1 MADDITINAM
11 TGGPSVATDDI
22 AGKHHQRIKLI
33 HGADGINDGDVS
45 ATNPLPVNFTKSA
58 TVIDT
63 STTPLGIAG
72 TYTSPTLD
80 HSTGGAYVTHYVFAD
95 QDGTHYAEESHD
107 GITAWK
113 IVDTEPVTANAVLRE
128 SHQTIAK
135 YSRARYVN
143 GGVAQTVFHHQ
154 VVQKHI
160 GQDEYVK
167 IHEDQN
173 RVKGENSNNSS
184 APVAL
189 EQLGVLPAI
198 ASAAAQSYTEGNQ
211 VLQRTNLA
219 GDTAVTLDGEVVV
232 LGAGAANIGD
242 VDILTIAAGDNNIG
256 NVDIVTMPNAVV
268 AGDVAHDGID
278 SGNPV
283 KIGGIARNANPPS
296 VANADRVN
304 AMLDLG
310 GRLITRANNPR
321 GLRIRNTITL
331 TTTTETTLLAAAAST
346 FHDVTK
352 ILVSN
357 TSATAVRVDFRDST
371 AGSVMMSLYV
381 PAGQIIGFTDSNDP
395 VEQTTVNNNWT
406 AQLSAAVTDV
416 RIFAQAVKNVA

>member
-1 MADDITINAM
+1 MADNITLNTM
-11 TGGPSVATDDI
+11 TGGPSAATDDI
-22 AGKHHQRIKLI
+22 AGNHYQRIKLI
-33 HGADGINDGDVS
+33 HGADGVNAGDVS
-45 ATNPLPVNFTKSA
+45 SANPLPVNLTSA
-58 TVIDT
+58 TKTIDT
-63 STTPLGIAG
+63 YTTPLGISG
-72 TYTSPTLD
+72 TYTSPTFD
-80 HSTGGAYVTHYVFAD
+80 HGTGGTFITHYVFAD
-95 QDGTHYAEESHD
+95 QDGTHYHEVSHD
-107 GITAWK
+107 GTNWQIA
-113 IVDTEPVTANAVLRE
+113 DTEPVTASTALMERHEVQAR
-128 SHQTIAK
+128 
-135 YSRARYVN
+135 YSRLRYVN
-143 GGVAQTVFHHQ
+143 GAVAQGVFYHQ
-154 VVQKHI
+154 GIQKFF
-160 GQDEYVK
+160 GSDEYVK

-283 KIGGIARNANPPS
+283 KIGGIARNANPTS

-406 AQLSAAVTDV
+406 AQLSAVVTDV